1 MSCGL
6 EGFGIGAVDPYGMDY
21 VDYGGSQFDW
31 DAYINKG
38 IDIVGAKVTNQPYYV
53 YNPNVATQTT
63 TYPVYD
69 NSGRQVYPGGQY
81 PGQYQPQA
89 GAAIQT
95 SNTGFGFNL
104 SWQSAL
110 LGGIVLGAFLLGK
123 KGR

>member
-1 MSCGL
+1 
-6 EGFGIGAVDPYGMDY
+6 MDY
-21 VDYGGSQFDW
+21 AGGPQFDW

-38 IDIVGAKVTNQPYYV
+38 LDIVGAKVTDQPYYV

-69 NSGRQVYPGGQY
+69 NAGRQVYSGAGQY
-81 PGQYQPQA
+81 PQQQT

-95 SNTGFGFNL
+95 SNSGFGFNL
-104 SWQSAL
+104 TWQTGLL
-110 LGGIVLGAFLLGK
+110 LGVVAGAFLLGK